1 MGAEEIG
8 KNLWLLLTLGIP
20 GCFTYGLWR
29 LILVLNP
36 SKIVDSE
43 LLNNVDESALLTG
56 SIIISIALLQQ
67 IIGLFVEF
75 ILSLIANMN
84 KDKWVDFHHLMN
96 KRFGYSTKG
105 LLNEQAERVIGNSF
119 LSLNILA
126 GIIILIFYF
135 SILESFSFSHWILIT
150 LLFFLIINI
159 ITVIARFNNAV
170 AIIADI
176 TEPDNHTAAPEDQTT
191 TD

>member
-126 GIIILIFYF
+126 GIIILIFY
-135 SILESFSFSHWILIT
+135 
-150 LLFFLIINI
+150 
-159 ITVIARFNNAV
+159 
-170 AIIADI
+170 
-176 TEPDNHTAAPEDQTT
+176 
-191 TD
+191 